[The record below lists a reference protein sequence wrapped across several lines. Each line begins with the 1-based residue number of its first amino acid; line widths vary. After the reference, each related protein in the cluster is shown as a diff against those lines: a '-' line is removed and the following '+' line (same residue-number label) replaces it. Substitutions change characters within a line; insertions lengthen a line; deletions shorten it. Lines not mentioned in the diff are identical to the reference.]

1 MKHIRKFEGFR
12 SNKPEVEEEK
22 INETVFQVENT
33 YRVNIIADVEAK
45 LLSAYAKKV
54 KQNMNKEITDL
65 MGNAML
71 AEELVKWVLING
83 LDVDKIPASAIIGGA
98 QGQAQAQ
105 GQGQVQIQDQGQSQA
120 QAQGQSQGQPQ
131 AQVQVQ
137 SQPQGQGQGME
148 EVQSQPQGQSQTGSE
163 ELPV

>member
-1 MKHIRKFEGFR
+1 MKHVKKFEGFKN
-12 SNKPEVEEEK
+12 NKPEVK
-22 INETVFQVENT
+22 IKDKVNETVFQVENT
-33 YRVNIIADVEAK
+33 YRVNIIADVDAK

-71 AEELVKWVLING
+71 AEELVKWVLKDG
-83 LDVDKIPASAIIGGA
+83 LDVEKIPASAIIGGA

-105 GQGQVQIQDQGQSQA
+105 GQVQIQDA
-120 QAQGQSQGQPQ
+120 QAQGQVQPQ

-137 SQPQGQGQGME
+137 AQAQPQGQVQGQVQGQGME
-148 EVQSQPQGQSQTGSE
+148 EVQSQGGE
-163 ELPV
+163 ELPA

>member
-1 MKHIRKFEGFR
+1 MKHVKKFEGFKN
-12 SNKPEVEEEK
+12 NKPEVK
-22 INETVFQVENT
+22 IEDKVNETVFQVENT

-71 AEELVKWVLING
+71 AEELVKWVLKDG
-83 LDVDKIPASAIIGGA
+83 LDAEKIPASAIIGGA
-98 QGQAQAQ
+98 QGQSQA
-105 GQGQVQIQDQGQSQA
+105 QGQVQIQDG
-120 QAQGQSQGQPQ
+120 QAQGQVQGQVQPQ

-137 SQPQGQGQGME
+137 AQAQPQSQTQGQGME
-148 EVQSQPQGQSQTGSE
+148 EVQSQGGE
-163 ELPV
+163 ELPA

>member
-1 MKHIRKFEGFR
+1 MKHIKKFEGFR
-12 SNKPEVEEEK
+12 SKPEAEEQ

-71 AEELVKWVLING
+71 AEELVRWVLING

-105 GQGQVQIQDQGQSQA
+105 GQGQVQIQDQSQPQA
-120 QAQGQSQGQPQ
+120 QGQGQSQGQGQAQGQGQGQ

-137 SQPQGQGQGME
+137 TQGQGQGME
-148 EVQSQPQGQSQTGSE
+148 EVQSQGGSE

>member
-1 MKHIRKFEGFR
+1 MMKHIRKFEGFR
-12 SNKPEVEEEK
+12 TKPEEK
-22 INETVFQVENT
+22 VNETVFQVENT

-54 KQNMNKEITDL
+54 KQNMNKDIADL

-71 AEELVKWVLING
+71 AEEIVKWVLING
-83 LDVDKIPASAIIGGA
+83 LDVEKIPASAIIGGA
-98 QGQAQAQ
+98 QGQAQ
-105 GQGQVQIQDQGQSQA
+105 GQSQVQIQDEVQP
-120 QAQGQSQGQPQ
+120 QGQPQ

-137 SQPQGQGQGME
+137 SQPQVQAQGQGME
-148 EVQSQPQGQSQTGSE
+148 EVQTQPQTQVQTQGSE

>member
-1 MKHIRKFEGFR
+1 MKHVKKFEGFKN
-12 SNKPEVEEEK
+12 NKPEVK
-22 INETVFQVENT
+22 IEDKVNETVFQVENT

-71 AEELVKWVLING
+71 AEELVKWVLKDG
-83 LDVDKIPASAIIGGA
+83 LDAEKIPASAIIGGA

-105 GQGQVQIQDQGQSQA
+105 GQVQIQDA
-120 QAQGQSQGQPQ
+120 QAQPQTQPQ

-137 SQPQGQGQGME
+137 AQPQGQAQGQGME
-148 EVQSQPQGQSQTGSE
+148 EVQSQGGNE
-163 ELPV
+163 ELPA

>member
-12 SNKPEVEEEK
+12 NNKPEAQETV
-22 INETVFQVENT
+22 NETVFQVENT

-83 LDVDKIPASAIIGGA
+83 LDVEKIPASAIIGGA
-98 QGQAQAQ
+98 QGQ
-105 GQGQVQIQDQGQSQA
+105 
-120 QAQGQSQGQPQ
+120 GQSQGQAQVQSQSQDQAQSQPQ
-131 AQVQVQ
+131 AQVQSQPQVQVQ
-137 SQPQGQGQGME
+137 SQPQAQVQTQSQSQDME
-148 EVQSQPQGQSQTGSE
+148 EVQSQKGNE

>member
-1 MKHIRKFEGFR
+1 MKHVKKFEGFR
-12 SNKPEVEEEK
+12 NNKPEDK

-33 YRVNIIADVEAK
+33 YRVNIIADVDAK

-71 AEELVKWVLING
+71 AEELVKWVLKDG
-83 LDVDKIPASAIIGGA
+83 LDAEKIPASAIIGGA
-98 QGQAQAQ
+98 QGQAQ
-105 GQGQVQIQDQGQSQA
+105 GQGQVQIQSQA
-120 QAQGQSQGQPQ
+120 QPQAQLQAQPQ

-137 SQPQGQGQGME
+137 AQAQPQAQPQAQGQGME
-148 EVQSQPQGQSQTGSE
+148 EVQSQGGEE
-163 ELPV
+163 ELPA